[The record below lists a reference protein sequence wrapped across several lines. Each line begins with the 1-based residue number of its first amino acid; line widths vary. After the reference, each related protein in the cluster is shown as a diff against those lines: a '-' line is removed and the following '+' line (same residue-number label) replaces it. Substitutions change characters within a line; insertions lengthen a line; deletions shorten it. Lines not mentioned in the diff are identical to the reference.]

1 MKNVYSVYQ
10 VNQYIKKMFQ
20 EDYLLRSIWV
30 KGEISNLKY
39 HSSGHVY
46 FTLKDQNSSISCV
59 MFQTYSQKLN
69 FRMKDGEQVLV
80 QGSVEVYDR
89 DGKFQVYVKDVVREG
104 SGALYQK
111 LEETK
116 QKLKE
121 RGMFDAVYK
130 QPIPAYIKTLGVV
143 TAETGAAVRD
153 IIQVSKNRNPYIQ
166 IILYPAIVQGE
177 QAAMSIAN
185 GIRALDETKVDV
197 IIVGRGGGSLEDLWA
212 FNEEL
217 VAQAIFDCKTPVIS
231 AVGHETDT
239 TIADYVADL
248 RAATPSQAAEL
259 AVCEISQL
267 LHQMEVYHMKLQR
280 EMNGRLQYKKDQT
293 KNLLKTLNYLSP
305 MNQIRDKRTYL
316 LRLEENLEQA
326 EKNIIEKKK
335 HVFQLYLEK
344 MKGLSPLEKLSQ
356 GFSYS
361 CLTDGTNVDSISQVH
376 TGEELI
382 VQVQDGNIIT
392 CVKEVQVDKRLELW
406 REKIGSKQ

>member
-1 MKNVYSVYQ
+1 
-10 VNQYIKKMFQ
+10 
-20 EDYLLRSIWV
+20 
-30 KGEISNLKY
+30 
-39 HSSGHVY
+39 
-46 FTLKDQNSSISCV
+46 
-59 MFQTYSQKLN
+59 
-69 FRMKDGEQVLV
+69 MKDGEQVLV

-326 EKNIIEKKK
+326 EKNLIEKKK

>member
-326 EKNIIEKKK
+326 EKNLIEKKK
-335 HVFQLYLEK
+335 HVFQL
-344 MKGLSPLEKLSQ
+344 
-356 GFSYS
+356 
-361 CLTDGTNVDSISQVH
+361 
-376 TGEELI
+376 
-382 VQVQDGNIIT
+382 
-392 CVKEVQVDKRLELW
+392 
-406 REKIGSKQ
+406 